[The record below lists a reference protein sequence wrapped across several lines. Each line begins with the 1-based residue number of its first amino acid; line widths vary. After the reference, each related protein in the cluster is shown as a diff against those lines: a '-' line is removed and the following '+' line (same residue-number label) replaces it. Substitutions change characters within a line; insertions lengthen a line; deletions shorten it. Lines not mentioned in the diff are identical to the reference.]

1 MDTYQLFRWWR
12 YRHIKHKDMGSFVW
26 GFPIAITLPLICVYL
41 LSPAKPNI
49 LGQGGVLSAFTI
61 ALSVLPG
68 FLIAGL
74 ATVAAISNS
83 NVDEEL
89 PMPTPTL
96 PVKSRG
102 EYREVKL
109 TARLFLLSLF
119 SYISILSIV
128 LLIISVIGANLFDP
142 KAVAVY
148 TANFGSLLLR
158 QFIEIVLL
166 ALYAYFLSSLFI
178 SLMHGIYFLAERVHK
193 PD

>member
-1 MDTYQLFRWWR
+1 MNTYQLFRWWR
-12 YRHIKHKDMGSFVW
+12 YRQIKHEDMGSFVW
-26 GFPIAITLPLICVYL
+26 VFPLVLTLPLICAYL

-49 LGQGGVLSAFTI
+49 LGSGGVLSAFTV

-74 ATVAAISNS
+74 ATVAAIN
-83 NVDEEL
+83 NEIVDKEL
-89 PMPTPTL
+89 PKPTPTI
-96 PVKSRG
+96 PVKVRG
-102 EYREVKL
+102 VEEEVKL

-128 LLIISVIGANLFDP
+128 LLIVSAIGGNLFDP
-142 KAVAVY
+142 VTVEVY
-148 TANFGSLLLR
+148 TKNLPFR
-158 QFIEIVLL
+158 QIIEVA
-166 ALYAYFLSSLFI
+166 ALTTYAYFLSSLFV